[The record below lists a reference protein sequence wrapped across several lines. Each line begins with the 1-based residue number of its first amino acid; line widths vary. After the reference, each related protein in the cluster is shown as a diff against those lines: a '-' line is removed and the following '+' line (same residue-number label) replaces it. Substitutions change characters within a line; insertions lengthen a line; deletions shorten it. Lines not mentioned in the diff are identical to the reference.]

1 MSKKLPREA
10 VRFRDYA
17 TQVIE
22 ERLEKMLSHIEG
34 VRLAEDIE
42 AVHDMRVASRRLR
55 AALSIF
61 ASAFP
66 AQEFS
71 RFEREVKLV
80 TRVLGSARDLD
91 VMIETLQALDM
102 LLPEHQ
108 RAGMEAF
115 IADKVAERAALQKDV
130 QNALDHLEKCDLRAR
145 FTEMKAKMREA
156 QDSGKTPVEAE
167 EPAEIAQDRSAAASE
182 KGRKGAAMA
191 QTLMP
196 GIHPDNSITENAAVI
211 IPWRIQELLEWE
223 KYISD
228 PARVY
233 ELHQMRIAA
242 KRLRYTLEIFAPFY
256 GRDFAQAID
265 RIKGFQEQLGSI
277 HDADVLVP
285 QLGRNLKESLQ
296 VSSKRAEKLGVY
308 TSDFQAAAGLI
319 SLCLK
324 LTEERESTYRRFLA
338 DWHAARAEKFF
349 EALMDL
355 VSQQAEKQK
364 IGADQESRGDGERQI
379 Q

>member
-1 MSKKLPREA
+1 MSKKLPREP

-17 TQVIE
+17 AQVIE
-22 ERLEKMLSHIEG
+22 ERLEKMLSYVEG
-34 VRLAEDIE
+34 VRMAEDIE

-61 ASAFP
+61 SSAFP
-66 AQEFS
+66 ATEFAH
-71 RFEREVKLV
+71 FEREVKMV
-80 TRVLGSARDLD
+80 TRALGNARDLD
-91 VMIETLQALDM
+91 VMIETLQQLDT

-115 IADKVAERAALQKDV
+115 IAEKASERKALQKDV
-130 QNALDHLEKCDLRAR
+130 QNALDHLEKSDLRGKFAQMLVK
-145 FTEMKAKMREA
+145 TRETHEFSRP
-156 QDSGKTPVEAE
+156 QEEGK
-167 EPAEIAQDRSAAASE
+167 EPTQTNQNGSAAGPE

-191 QTLMP
+191 LTLMP
-196 GIHPDNSITENAAVI
+196 GIHPDNSITENAAII

-223 KYISD
+223 KFVSD
-228 PARVY
+228 PTRVY

-256 GRDFAQAID
+256 GREFSLAIEK
-265 RIKGFQEQLGSI
+265 IKGFQEQLGSI

-296 VSSKRAEKLGVY
+296 VSTKRAERLGVY
-308 TSDFQAAAGLI
+308 TSDFKSAAGLI

-349 EALMDL
+349 EALIEQ
-355 VSQQAEKQK
+355 VNQQAQK
-364 IGADQESRGDGERQI
+364 PPICTDQGSKGDGEI
-379 Q
+379 

>member
-17 TQVIE
+17 SQVIE
-22 ERLEKMLSHIEG
+22 ERLEKMLSHVEG
-34 VRLAEDIE
+34 VRLAQDIE

-61 ASAFP
+61 AAAFP

-71 RFEREVKLV
+71 RFEREVKMV
-80 TRVLGSARDLD
+80 TRALGSARDLD
-91 VMIETLQALDM
+91 VMIETLQTLDM

-115 IADKVAERAALQKDV
+115 IAEKVAERATLQKDV

-145 FTEMKAKMREA
+145 FAQMRAKATGACE
-156 QDSGKTPVEAE
+156 SGKTPE
-167 EPAEIAQDRSAAASE
+167 EGEELADIAQDKTASASE

-256 GRDFAQAID
+256 GREFSQAID

-296 VSSKRAEKLGVY
+296 VSPKRAERLGVY
-308 TSDFQAAAGLI
+308 ASDFQAAAGLI

-338 DWHAARAEKFF
+338 DWHAARAERFF
-349 EALMDL
+349 ESLIDQ
-355 VSQQAEKQK
+355 VNQQVEKQK
-364 IGADQESRGDGERQI
+364 IGADQGSRGDGETQT